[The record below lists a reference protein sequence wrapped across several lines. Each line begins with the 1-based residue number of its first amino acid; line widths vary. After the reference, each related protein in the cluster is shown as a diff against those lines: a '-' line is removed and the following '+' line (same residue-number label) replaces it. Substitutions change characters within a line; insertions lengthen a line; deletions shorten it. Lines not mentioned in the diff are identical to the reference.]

1 MSDYLVDRKA
11 EDGEDF
17 TSSNVDI
24 LGYDRDS
31 ETLYV
36 EFHSS
41 PNVYAYSGVKESTF
55 DMLVN
60 ADSVGSFYA
69 RHIKGTYDGELV
81 GDDVIELREDAE
93 EEVVHSGYA
102 VGDRVMIHFDDRYDL
117 SQGPVWNGPGTVER
131 VHDDGCVIV
140 RTDNDHRERANDTG
154 GFYGNDLSRLEDGG
168 EQGDTKWLTAEAAR
182 EDNGFKTGPFDA
194 QTLTLNL
201 ATPSRYGV
209 KWSNGTLTFEPLF
222 EALSEADA
230 LAQFNA
236 AVTQVMPDASV
247 KILAVTHYFD

>member
-1 MSDYLVDRKA
+1 MSEYLVDRIA

-17 TSSNVDI
+17 KSSNIDI
-24 LGYDRDS
+24 LGYDRES

-41 PNVYAYSGVKESTF
+41 GTVYSYAGVKESTF

-69 RHIKGTYDGELV
+69 RHIKGTYTGDIAGE
-81 GDDVIELREDAE
+81 DVITLREE
-93 EEVVHSGYA
+93 E
-102 VGDRVMIHFDDRYDL
+102 DPI
-117 SQGPVWNGPGTVER
+117 QPER
-131 VHDDGCVIV
+131 
-140 RTDNDHRERANDTG
+140 
-154 GFYGNDLSRLEDGG
+154 
-168 EQGDTKWLTAEAAR
+168 KWLTTDGDESPFALTEGEA
-182 EDNGFKTGPFDA
+182 DTV
-194 QTLTLNL
+194 TLNAGGL
-201 ATPSRYGV
+201 FITGTLNVPVMQPAKYGV

-236 AVTQVMPDASV
+236 AVTQVMPDADV
-247 KILAVTHYFD
+247 KILAVTHYFE